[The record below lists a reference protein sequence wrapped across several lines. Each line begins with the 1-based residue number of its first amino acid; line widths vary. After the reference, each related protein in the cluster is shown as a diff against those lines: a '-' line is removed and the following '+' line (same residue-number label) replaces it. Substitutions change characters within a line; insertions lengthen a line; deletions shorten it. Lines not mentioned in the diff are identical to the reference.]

1 MKNYDALEEL
11 DRLLK
16 MRLMEWQLGEKI
28 EQSRPKPVITITQ
41 EPGCGAETIAQRLC
55 SELDL
60 HLYDWELVEQI
71 AKDEQMSAQL
81 VSMLEKNPPSGFAD
95 FLAALAPEYGLTSNR
110 YISSLKRILLSIAV
124 TGNAVIMGRGSN
136 FFLPPEKKIGLCFV
150 APLELRIKN
159 VMKEQGVTEK
169 EARRHVSK
177 LEAEHRKL
185 VKEYLQADIRDPS
198 HYHLVINSALVKPD
212 TIVQL
217 VKTMIQTVQAEKDN
231 SHDPSRD

>member
-1 MKNYDALEEL
+1 MKNYDSLEEL
-11 DRLLK
+11 ERLLAV
-16 MRLMEWQLGEKI
+16 RLEEWFSREKN
-28 EQSRPKPVITITQ
+28 EQSQPKPVVTITQ
-41 EPGCGAETIAQRLC
+41 EPGCGAETIAERLC

-71 AKDEQMSAQL
+71 AKDEQVSTQL
-81 VSMLEKNPPSGFAD
+81 VAALEKDPPTDFAD
-95 FLAALAPEYGLTSNR
+95 FLADLAPEYGLTSNR

-124 TGNAVIMGRGSN
+124 AGNAVIMGRGSN

-159 VMKEQGVTEK
+159 VMKELGVTEK
-169 EARRHVSK
+169 EARGHVSK

-185 VKEYLQADIRDPS
+185 AKKYFQADIRDPS
-198 HYHLVINSALVKPD
+198 QYHLVINTALVRPD

-217 VKTMIQTVQAEKDN
+217 VKTMIHTVQTKKGE
-231 SHDPSRD
+231 

>member
-1 MKNYDALEEL
+1 MKKHDSLEEL
-11 DRLLK
+11 HRLLNV
-16 MRLMEWQLGEKI
+16 RLEEWFLNKKN
-28 EQSRPKPVITITQ
+28 EQSQPKPVVAITQ
-41 EPGCGAETIAQRLC
+41 EPGCGAETIAERLC

-71 AKDEQMSAQL
+71 AKDEKVSAQL
-81 VSMLEKNPPSGFAD
+81 VSTLEKNPPSGFAD
-95 FLAALAPEYGLTSNR
+95 FLADLAPEYGLTSNR

-150 APLELRIKN
+150 APLELRTKN
-159 VMKEQGVTEK
+159 VMKELGVTET

-185 VKEYLQADIRDPS
+185 VKKYLQADIRDPI
-198 HYHLVINSALVKPD
+198 HYRLVINTALVKPD

-217 VKTMIQTVQAEKDN
+217 VKTIIQTVQAEMEN
-231 SHDPSRD
+231 SRDPSGH

>member
-1 MKNYDALEEL
+1 MKNYDSLEEL
-11 DRLLK
+11 ERLLTV
-16 MRLMEWQLGEKI
+16 RLEEWFLHEKN
-28 EQSRPKPVITITQ
+28 EQSQPKPVVTITQ
-41 EPGCGAETIAQRLC
+41 EPGCGAETIAERLC

-71 AKDEQMSAQL
+71 AKDEQVSAQL
-81 VSMLEKNPPSGFAD
+81 VSTLEKNPPSGFAD
-95 FLAALAPEYGLTSNR
+95 FLAGLAPEYGLTSNR

-150 APLELRIKN
+150 APLELKIEN
-159 VMKEQGVTEK
+159 VMKELGVTEK
-169 EARRHVSK
+169 EARGHVSK

-185 VKEYLQADIRDPS
+185 VKKYLQADIQDPI
-198 HYHLVINSALVKPD
+198 HYHLVINTSLVKPD

-217 VKTMIQTVQAEKDN
+217 LRIMIQTVQAEKEN
-231 SHDPSRD
+231 SHDPSGY